1 MWYVNLSIELQKATS
16 MDEFYIN
23 YVICESIKVIYP
35 FIEPLVLYKLCDMWI
50 GVWLYNSKCTLH
62 VLYKLCDMWIEREL

>member
-1 MWYVNLSIELQKATS
+1 MWIVDNSVDNIVDR
-16 MDEFYIN
+16 MFYIN

>member
-1 MWYVNLSIELQKATS
+1 M
-16 MDEFYIN
+16 FYIN